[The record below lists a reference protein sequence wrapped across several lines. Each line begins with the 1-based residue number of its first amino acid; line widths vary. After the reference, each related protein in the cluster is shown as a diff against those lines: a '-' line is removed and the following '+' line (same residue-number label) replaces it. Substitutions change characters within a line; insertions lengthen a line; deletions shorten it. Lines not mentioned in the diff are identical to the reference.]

1 MNISP
6 NNISGNCSI
15 KCSYAINYSK
25 SKSTATN
32 YGTSI
37 NLTYEASNIP
47 PVSYNGIKYNV
58 VEIVIFS
65 SSSQLYNG
73 SNSDGE
79 MIILH
84 SAVSGGPMLFVIIP
98 ISARGVASN
107 ASSILQNIV
116 SAVSTN
122 APSQGNNTTQGINEF
137 TLNDVIPMKQFYTY
151 SPNGMMDVISFG
163 IGDAI
168 YISSDT
174 LNKLQQCITPTAEA
188 FPSAEL
194 FINRDGPSTGDF
206 GGSDI
211 YIDCQPTGSSEETE
225 NVVNI
230 KAPINND
237 ISTNILAFLLNPV
250 VMLILSSIIFVIVIL
265 IIYKGLKYIS
275 GDTGSP
281 PNATSGGK
289 LK

>member
-1 MNISP
+1 
-6 NNISGNCSI
+6 
-15 KCSYAINYSK
+15 
-25 SKSTATN
+25 
-32 YGTSI
+32 
-37 NLTYEASNIP
+37 
-47 PVSYNGIKYNV
+47 
-58 VEIVIFS
+58 
-65 SSSQLYNG
+65 
-73 SNSDGE
+73 
-79 MIILH
+79 
-84 SAVSGGPMLFVIIP
+84 MLLVIIP
-98 ISARGVASN
+98 ISAAGVASN

-122 APSQGNNTTQGINEF
+122 APSQGNNTAQGINEF
-137 TLNDVIPMKQFYTY
+137 TLNDVIPMKKFYTY
-151 SPNGMMDVISFG
+151 SLNGMMDVISFG

-174 LNKLQQCITPTAEA
+174 LNKLQQCITPTKEA
-188 FPSAEL
+188 FPAAEL

-211 YIDCQPTGSSEETE
+211 YIDCQPTGSSEETQ

-237 ISTNILAFLLNPV
+237 ISSNVLAFLFNPV